1 MTSSDLASVSRRK
14 GPSQDQGTIDRTARR
29 ERVLNAIVSDEAMM
43 RARIAALQSHM
54 SFRSYL
60 DFILRQARPIEVD
73 NGDTAQADQDV
84 DCT

>member
-1 MTSSDLASVSRRK
+1 
-14 GPSQDQGTIDRTARR
+14 
-29 ERVLNAIVSDEAMM
+29 M